1 MLPQMHLFHPEVQ
14 KFVLAAECLLFHDVT
29 PQSVSQVDLEAIRY
43 YVQCLSDKFASTPSC
58 LANYERHSINSNSI
72 VNAPEASGG

>member
-43 YVQCLSDKFASTPSC
+43 YVQCLSDKFVSTPSC
-58 LANYERHSINSNSI
+58 LSNDERHSINSNRV
-72 VNAPEASGG
+72 VNAAEASGG